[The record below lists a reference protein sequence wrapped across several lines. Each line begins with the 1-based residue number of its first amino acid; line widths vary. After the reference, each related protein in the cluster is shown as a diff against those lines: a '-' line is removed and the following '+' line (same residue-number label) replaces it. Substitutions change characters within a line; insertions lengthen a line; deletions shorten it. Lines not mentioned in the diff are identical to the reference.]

1 MLAVSQT
8 WKFRQ
13 MRIFCLS
20 FLSKRHQPESRIVWA
35 MQETAWLIRKH
46 LEIIYLF
53 ALVYW
58 RGLRKTLSVSIIN
71 VPIIETFLLELFKL
85 GQPDI
90 FRFLRLGRIFRTEFW
105 FCKEKRG
112 RLVNYWKLIFE
123 YLSPS
128 SSQKMKDFAA
138 DKNIEPG
145 FNFRNFL
152 RDQTFSW
159 RAFGS
164 LLDSVIHCLV

>member
-1 MLAVSQT
+1 MC
-8 WKFRQ
+8 
-13 MRIFCLS
+13 IDGG
-20 FLSKRHQPESRIVWA
+20 
-35 MQETAWLIRKH
+35 
-46 LEIIYLF
+46 LE
-53 ALVYW
+53 
-58 RGLRKTLSVSIIN
+58 KKQNLSVSIIN
-71 VPIIETFLLELFKL
+71 VQIIETFLFELFKL